1 MKVQWYLECIDLEWN
16 FRYTLSKTEKA
27 VLCVKRFLIKNHN

>member
-16 FRYTLSKTEKA
+16 FRYTLSKNEKA
-27 VLCVKRFLIKNHN
+27 VLLCEKIFDKKS